1 MRNQRLNA
9 SQDNPPARIWQIWA
23 GLHRAPDHRVGELPG
38 RRMSSLREAT
48 VKACG
53 VAVAMVQGHSWV
65 PIPPIDHMVNVGTRP
80 PIPDQGSGSRPGVG
94 GKVRR
99 RLVPAAGGGG
109 P

>member
-1 MRNQRLNA
+1 
-9 SQDNPPARIWQIWA
+9 
-23 GLHRAPDHRVGELPG
+23 
-38 RRMSSLREAT
+38 MSSLREAT

-99 RLVPAAGGGG
+99 RLMLVVEGGG
-109 P
+109 PVVVRGRESRLHGEGAQCCSQ